1 MADRRALEERLL
13 GDPFDRSTREEYA
26 ELLMAEE
33 AFAASAQQWQL
44 VLKQHATSAKPHLRL
59 AHCQKKLGQKS
70 EAEREI
76 AVARTCGDF
85 DPADP
90 MLDSLMDVP
99 SEGAKGPQRLR
110 VVGGEKRSAELAE
123 VIDLSSAKVRFHDVV
138 GMEELKKVLRLRI
151 IEPFLRPGLFER
163 FKKKSGGGVLL
174 YGPPGC
180 GKTMIARAIANEC
193 HAKFSS
199 VGISEILN
207 MWIGE
212 SERNLA
218 TLFQKARSDTPGVL
232 FFDELDA
239 LAFSRSKASSD
250 HTRTLVNE
258 FLSQIDGMAG
268 NNDKLLVLAA
278 TNMPWDVD
286 EAMKRPGRFDRQ
298 VFVPPPDAAARTE
311 MFRTK
316 LRGVPTGHRPR
327 SARRAL
333 RALLGRGCG
342 WGARACQ
349 GRGVDA
355 DAGLDRGSAGHAGGS
370 SRCHRGH
377 EPHHDGLDEDCAK
390 PGEVRWR
397 RQGVSGRRKVPTGE
411 PPLLSPPTKGG
422 SLDARAA
429 LVPTSSRPHPAR
441 PG

>member
-1 MADRRALEERLL
+1 MTDRRALEERLL

-33 AFAASAQQWQL
+33 AFEASAQQWQL
-44 VLKQHATSAKPHLRL
+44 VLKQHATSAKPHLGL
-59 AHCQKKLGQKS
+59 AQCKKKLGQTN
-70 EAEREI
+70 EAEREL
-76 AVARTCGDF
+76 ALAKTCGDF

-90 MLDSLMDVP
+90 MLAGLIETGAP
-99 SEGAKGPQRLR
+99 SEGAKEPQRLR
-110 VVGGEKRSAELAE
+110 VVGGEKRSADLAE
-123 VIDLSSAKVRFHDVV
+123 VIDLSTAKVRFHDVV

-258 FLSQIDGMAG
+258 FLSQLDGMAG

-298 VFVPPPDAAARTE
+298 VFVPPPDLAARTA
-311 MFRTK
+311 MYRTK
-316 LRGVPTGHRPR
+316 LRGVPTEGVDPALLAAR
-327 SARRAL
+327 SEQFSGADVDGVLERAKDVALMRTMDSTEDQVVTQADLLAAIEDTSPTTTDWMKTARNLVKFGGAGKAYQDVEKYL
-333 RALLGRGCG
+333 RANRLY
-342 WGARACQ
+342 
-349 GRGVDA
+349 
-355 DAGLDRGSAGHAGGS
+355 
-370 SRCHRGH
+370 
-377 EPHHDGLDEDCAK
+377 
-390 PGEVRWR
+390 
-397 RQGVSGRRKVPTGE
+397 
-411 PPLLSPPTKGG
+411 
-422 SLDARAA
+422 
-429 LVPTSSRPHPAR
+429 
-441 PG
+441 

>member
-1 MADRRALEERLL
+1 MTERRGLEERLL
-13 GDPFDRSTREEYA
+13 GDPFDRATREEYA
-26 ELLMAEE
+26 ALLLAEGAFE
-33 AFAASAQQWQL
+33 ASLQQWQL
-44 VLKQHATSAKPHLRL
+44 VLKQHPTSAKPHLGL
-59 AHCQKKLGQKS
+59 AQCQQRLGQQG
-70 EAEREI
+70 EAEREL
-76 AVARTCGDF
+76 ALAKTCADF

-90 MLDSLMDVP
+90 LLAGLPGASAPGDS
-99 SEGAKGPQRLR
+99 AKEPARLR

-193 HAKFSS
+193 HAKFST

-218 TLFQKARSDTPGVL
+218 NLFQKARSDTPGVL

-258 FLSQIDGMAG
+258 FLNQLDGMTG
-268 NNDKLLVLAA
+268 NNDKLLILAA

-298 VFVPPPDAAARTE
+298 VFVPPPDLAARGE
-311 MFRTK
+311 MYRVK
-316 LRGVPTGHRPR
+316 LRGVPTQGVDPAVLAAR
-327 SARRAL
+327 SEYFSGADVDGVLERAKDVALMRTMDSTEDQVITQADLL
-333 RALLGRGCG
+333 RAIEDTSPSTTDWMKTARNLVKFG
-342 WGARACQ
+342 GAGKAYQDVEKYLRAN
-349 GRGVDA
+349 
-355 DAGLDRGSAGHAGGS
+355 GLY
-370 SRCHRGH
+370 
-377 EPHHDGLDEDCAK
+377 
-390 PGEVRWR
+390 
-397 RQGVSGRRKVPTGE
+397 
-411 PPLLSPPTKGG
+411 
-422 SLDARAA
+422 
-429 LVPTSSRPHPAR
+429 
-441 PG
+441 